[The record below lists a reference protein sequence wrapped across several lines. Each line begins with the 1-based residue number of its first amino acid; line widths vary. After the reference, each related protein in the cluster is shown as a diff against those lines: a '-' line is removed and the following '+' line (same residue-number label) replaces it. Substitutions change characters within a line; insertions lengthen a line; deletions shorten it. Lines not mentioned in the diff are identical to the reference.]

1 MSKRILIID
10 DEDAIREVMQGC
22 LEELGPWEVLT
33 AGSGREGLHLAQTEQ
48 PDGILLDV
56 SMPEMNGFE
65 VLRGLRETPETE
77 HIPVLLLTAT
87 IQLDKQ
93 INLVQWGVA
102 DIILKP
108 FSPFEVIDQIAAA
121 LGWNA

>member
-10 DEDAIREVMQGC
+10 DEEAIREVMRGC

-33 AGSGREGLHLAQTEQ
+33 TGSGQEGLHLAQVEQ

-65 VLRGLRETPETE
+65 FLRRLRETSGTQD
-77 HIPVLLLTAT
+77 IPVLLLTAT
-87 IQLDKQ
+87 VQLDKQ
-93 INLVQWGVA
+93 INLAEWGVA
-102 DIILKP
+102 DVILKP
-108 FSPFEVIDQIAAA
+108 FSPLEVIEQIAAA
-121 LGWNA
+121 FGWSA

>member
-22 LEELGPWEVLT
+22 LEELGAWQVLT
-33 AGSGREGLHLAQTEQ
+33 AGSGREGLQIAQAEQ

-56 SMPEMNGFE
+56 SMPEMDGFE
-65 VLRGLRETPETE
+65 VLRQLRETPDIQ
-77 HIPVLLLTAT
+77 HIPVLLLTARVQFDDQT
-87 IQLDKQ
+87 KLA
-93 INLVQWGVA
+93 QWGVI

-108 FSPFEVIDQIAAA
+108 FSPLEVIDQIATAF
-121 LGWNA
+121 GWST